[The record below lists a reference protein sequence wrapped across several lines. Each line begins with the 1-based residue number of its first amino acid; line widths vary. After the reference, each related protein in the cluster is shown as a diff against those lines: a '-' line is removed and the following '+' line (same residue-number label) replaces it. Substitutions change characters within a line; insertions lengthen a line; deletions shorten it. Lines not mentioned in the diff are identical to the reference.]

1 MGEEHS
7 AVDSSNSLGG
17 GTVHV
22 IATSLEGTREALE
35 AATTLARG
43 LSARVVVFVRR
54 AAPSMH
60 SLPEDRD
67 QTAEA
72 ALKRLTN
79 SYTPRPNVL
88 SCVCEQTVDI
98 VQLFQPP
105 GLVVIGGETRWWW
118 PTAEQRLARALTR
131 FGCHVTFV
139 HVPRSEFVSPLVTTS
154 RAPAL
159 QAYRHEENRGSE
171 R

>member
-1 MGEEHS
+1 M
-7 AVDSSNSLGG
+7 
-17 GTVHV
+17 HV
-22 IATSLEGTREALE
+22 IATSLEGTRAALE

-43 LSARVVVFVRR
+43 LSARVLVFVRR
-54 AAPSMH
+54 AAPGVH
-60 SLPEDRD
+60 SLREDQE

-79 SYTPRPNVL
+79 SYTPRPSVL
-88 SCVCEQTVDI
+88 SCVCEQAIDI

-131 FGCHVTFV
+131 LGCHVTFV
-139 HVPRSEFVSPLVTTS
+139 HVPRSEFVSPLVAAS
-154 RAPAL
+154 RAQAL
-159 QAYRHEENRGSE
+159 QAYRHEENRG
-171 R
+171 